1 MDMGPERCIQKSGV
15 WRLHQQK
22 STDIKNRSPLSSERT
37 DSWHHGFGHSDS
49 SPVQEYT
56 PLAKSQADGGGC
68 SSGFTKHYQIIPL
81 QNSNCVWV
89 SVTCPRVCP
98 YLQWCFTLFASRYLS
113 GIYSVLF
120 QVTFDS
126 TCKEILFLHEV
137 QGKLIKATMGF
148 TSPGFEKMQ
157 ISSHVYVY
165 KPYCSTRIKIL
176 KMILA
181 LTKLMIFKN

>member
-1 MDMGPERCIQKSGV
+1 M
-15 WRLHQQK
+15 
-22 STDIKNRSPLSSERT
+22 
-37 DSWHHGFGHSDS
+37 
-49 SPVQEYT
+49 
-56 PLAKSQADGGGC
+56 
-68 SSGFTKHYQIIPL
+68 
-81 QNSNCVWV
+81 
-89 SVTCPRVCP
+89 
-98 YLQWCFTLFASRYLS
+98 YLS

-126 TCKEILFLHEV
+126 THKESFLNEV
-137 QGKLIKATMGF
+137 QGKLVKLTMCF

-157 ISSHVYVY
+157 ISVPVYIY